1 MFSLPSPPQQEE
13 KKVPEQKVQGT
24 KPQTSE
30 VRKREFKKILGS
42 RKGSLVWREDVIEK
56 RLNFML
62 ADSQM
67 KINKDA

>member
-30 VRKREFKKILGS
+30 VRKREFKTNI
-42 RKGSLVWREDVIEK
+42 RK
-56 RLNFML
+56 
-62 ADSQM
+62 
-67 KINKDA
+67 